1 LYKGAAKQM
10 RILIVEDELTLQQ
23 QLADELRAQD
33 YVVDVASDGEEG
45 LYYALEYPIDLAIID
60 LGLPKMDGVEV
71 IKKIRQAGHAYP
83 VLILTAR
90 SRWQEKVEGL
100 ESGADDYLTK
110 PFHPQELSA
119 RLKVLLRRSVGLADN
134 VLVCGAVKI
143 DTSSKQVFLNEQPLT
158 ITAYEY
164 RLLSYLMMHT
174 GKVLSKRELVDH
186 IYEEDDERDSNT
198 IEVFIRRLRKKLD
211 PDDQLKPI
219 ETQRGRGYRFRLPRS

>member
-1 LYKGAAKQM
+1 M
-10 RILIVEDELTLQQ
+10 RILIVEDELVLQQ
-23 QLADELRAQD
+23 QLADELREQD

-45 LYYALEYPIDLAIID
+45 LYFGKEYPIDLAIID
-60 LGLPKMDGVEV
+60 LGVPKLDGVDV
-71 IKKIRQAGHAYP
+71 IKQLRQAGHAYP
-83 VLILTAR
+83 ILILTAR
-90 SRWQEKVEGL
+90 NRWQEKVEGL

-110 PFHPQELSA
+110 PFHPEELSA
-119 RLKVLLRRSVGLADN
+119 RIKVLLRRSVGLADN
-134 VLVCGAVKI
+134 ILECAPIKI
-143 DTSSKQVFLNEQPLT
+143 DTSSKQVFLNDEPVT

-211 PDDQLKPI
+211 PDESLKPI
-219 ETQRGRGYRFRLPRS
+219 ETQRGQGYRFRLTRT

>member
-1 LYKGAAKQM
+1 M

-60 LGLPKMDGVEV
+60 LGLPKIDGVEV

-219 ETQRGRGYRFRLPRS
+219 ETQRGRGYRFRIPRS

>member
-1 LYKGAAKQM
+1 M
-10 RILIVEDELTLQQ
+10 RLLIIEDELSLQQ
-23 QLADELRAQD
+23 QLADALRAQD

-45 LYYALEYPIDLAIID
+45 LYFGKEYPIDLAIID

-71 IKKIRQAGHAYP
+71 IKQLRKSGHGYP
-83 VLILTAR
+83 ILILTAR
-90 SRWQEKVEGL
+90 NRWQEKVEGL
-100 ESGADDYLTK
+100 EAGGDDYLTK
-110 PFHPQELSA
+110 PFHPEELLA
-119 RLKVLLRRSVGLADN
+119 RIKVLLRRSVGLADN
-134 VLVCGAVKI
+134 SLECGPVKI
-143 DTSSKQVFLNEQPLT
+143 DTSSKQVFLNDESLA

-211 PDDQLKPI
+211 PENSLKPI
-219 ETQRGRGYRFRLPRS
+219 ETQRGRGYRFRIPRNSG

>member
-1 LYKGAAKQM
+1 M
-10 RILIVEDELTLQQ
+10 RLLIVEDEQTLQQ
-23 QLADELRAQD
+23 QLADVLREQD

-45 LYYALEYPIDLAIID
+45 LYFAQEYPIDLAIID
-60 LGLPKMDGVEV
+60 IGLPKLNGVEL
-71 IKKIRQAGHAYP
+71 IKKLRETGHKYP

-100 ESGADDYLTK
+100 EAGADDYLTK
-110 PFHPQELSA
+110 PFQTEELLA
-119 RLKVLLRRSVGLADN
+119 RIKVLLRRSVGLADN
-134 VLVCGAVKI
+134 SLVCGPVKI
-143 DTSSKQVFLNEQPLT
+143 DTSSKQVFLNDEPLT

-186 IYEEDDERDSNT
+186 IYEEDDDRDSNT

-211 PDDQLKPI
+211 PDNELKPI
-219 ETQRGRGYRFRLPRS
+219 ETQRGRGYRFRLARS

>member
-1 LYKGAAKQM
+1 M

-60 LGLPKMDGVEV
+60 LGLPKIDGVEV

-134 VLVCGAVKI
+134 ILVCGEVKI
-143 DTSSKQVFLNEQPLT
+143 DTSSKQVFLNGQPLT

-174 GKVLSKRELVDH
+174 GKVLSKRELIDH

-211 PDDQLKPI
+211 PDDQLQPI

>member
-1 LYKGAAKQM
+1 M
-10 RILIVEDELTLQQ
+10 RILIVEDEATLQQ
-23 QLADELRAQD
+23 QLAEELRAQD

-45 LYYALEYPIDLAIID
+45 LYFGREYPIDLAIVD

-71 IKKIRQAGHAYP
+71 IRKLREDGHSYP
-83 VLILTAR
+83 ILILTAR
-90 SRWQEKVEGL
+90 NRWQEKVEGL

-119 RLKVLLRRSVGLADN
+119 RIKVLLRRSVGLADN
-134 VLVCGAVKI
+134 SLVCGPVKI
-143 DTSSKQVFLNEQPLT
+143 DTSSKQVFLNEEPLT

-186 IYEEDDERDSNT
+186 IYEEDDDRDSNT

-211 PDDQLKPI
+211 PDETLKPI
-219 ETQRGRGYRFRLPRS
+219 ETQRGRGYRFRIPRD

>member
-1 LYKGAAKQM
+1 M
-10 RILIVEDELTLQQ
+10 RILIVEDELSLQQ
-23 QLADELRAQD
+23 QLADTLRDHD

-45 LYYALEYPIDLAIID
+45 LYFAKEYPIDLAIVD
-60 LGLPKMDGVEV
+60 LGLPKLDGVEL
-71 IKKIRQAGHAYP
+71 IKQLRASGKAYP

-100 ESGADDYLTK
+100 EAGADDYLTK
-110 PFHPQELSA
+110 PFHPEEMLA

-134 VLVCGAVKI
+134 SLVCGPIKI
-143 DTSSKQVFLNEQPLT
+143 DTSSKQLFLDDEPLT

-174 GKVLSKRELVDH
+174 GKVISKRELVDH
-186 IYEEDDERDSNT
+186 IYEEDDDRDSNT

-211 PDDQLKPI
+211 PEGSLKPI
-219 ETQRGRGYRFRLPRS
+219 ETQRGRGYRFSIPRTVVA

>member
-1 LYKGAAKQM
+1 M
-10 RILIVEDELTLQQ
+10 RILIVEDELSLQQ
-23 QLADELRAQD
+23 QLADELRDQD

-60 LGLPKMDGVEV
+60 LGLPKLDGVEV

-143 DTSSKQVFLNEQPLT
+143 DTSSKQVFLDDQPIT

-186 IYEEDDERDSNT
+186 IYEEDDDRDSNT

-211 PDDQLKPI
+211 PDNQLKPI